1 MTTEESFLQSSAQ
14 GAVKRWVSNKRRTT
28 AQKNGFR
35 KDRTLWHFSAEYH
48 RERTK
53 VVSAVIQCKVD
64 DGRLAVER
72 QRDVDVQPAQQ
83 GSEPRGLFLF
93 CEGWDERV
101 GAGIRGV
108 YVSTGKRAM
117 SSCILLR
124 SPSLR
129 KAHVSQ
135 CQSIQPVP
143 CSPKAYNPRTYGQL
157 QLQITVYQLLLSPS
171 RSPTSVV
178 SNDSKTKSCQELIWL
193 SRCLLPASRDSPH
206 KSSSTSTGNTIQCL
220 STLRNSFAL

>member
-101 GAGIRGV
+101 GRALEAYMSALVNGRCSSVYYSGV
-108 YVSTGKRAM
+108 RPSAKQHVF
-117 SSCILLR
+117 LNV
-124 SPSLR
+124 SPSSRFL
-129 KAHVSQ
+129 AH
-135 CQSIQPVP
+135 
-143 CSPKAYNPRTYGQL
+143 PRL
-157 QLQITVYQLLLSPS
+157 ITQEH
-171 RSPTSVV
+171 T
-178 SNDSKTKSCQELIWL
+178 DSCNCK
-193 SRCLLPASRDSPH
+193 
-206 KSSSTSTGNTIQCL
+206 
-220 STLRNSFAL
+220 